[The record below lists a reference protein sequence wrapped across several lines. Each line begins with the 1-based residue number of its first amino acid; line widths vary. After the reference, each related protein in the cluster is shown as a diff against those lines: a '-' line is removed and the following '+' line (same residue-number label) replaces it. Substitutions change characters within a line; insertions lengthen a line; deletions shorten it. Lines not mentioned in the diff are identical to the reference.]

1 MIFYLSSF
9 CFLFQK
15 QLTDDMLDIT
25 RTQIEPWFIPF
36 DIIMIITI
44 TLTIILGLAFLILV
58 AIHPTCWSVP
68 MLLICNSCIAQTILS
83 IVLLAMAVFSF
94 QHDFKQDVGDV
105 SFCSAIGFLCYTITV
120 GLNYSFLIIALYRYI
135 TVVYP
140 TLYTWQ
146 SMRCQICL
154 IISKWIFSIAFG
166 LSMYLTNQIVYN
178 INNQICQIPLSLS
191 VPLLAA
197 SVILYMAPNFGM
209 VLIYIQLT
217 RYIHRISARTTVANN
232 LFHARRELKLI
243 QRTFILSSTLIFLG
257 VPYMIFVFISFV
269 TEPPKYHFRIAYFS
283 IDFSMLAIVIM
294 MFYFTQQVRDIIRKP
309 LLRSTTVMP
318 IGSLDVRQIGM

>member
-1 MIFYLSSF
+1 MNNTLENSTI
-9 CFLFQK
+9 
-15 QLTDDMLDIT
+15 IH
-25 RTQIEPWFIPF
+25 IESWFIPL
-36 DIIMIITI
+36 DIIIII
-44 TLTIILGLAFLILV
+44 IAALSIILGIIFLLI
-58 AIHPTCWSVP
+58 AATHRTCWTVP
-68 MLLICNSCIAQTILS
+68 MLLNCDSCLEEITFSSILLLMAIFS
-83 IVLLAMAVFSF
+83 I
-94 QHDFKQDVGDV
+94 QHDLQANIGDA
-105 SFCSAIGFLCYTITV
+105 SYCKILGMISYAGAT
-120 GLNYSFLIIALYRYI
+120 GQNYSFLLMALYRYI
-135 TVVYP
+135 RVVYP
-140 TLYTWQ
+140 TRLYWQ
-146 SMRCQICL
+146 SMRCQLSLVIV
-154 IISKWIFSIAFG
+154 KWIFSFGVG
-166 LSMYLTNQIVYN
+166 LSMYLTDQIVYN

-191 VPLLAA
+191 VPLLAT